1 MGITTKE
8 IAKICA
14 VSRTTVDRA
23 LKGKGRIS
31 SVTKAKILS
40 VANEKGYRPDLLAR
54 SLITGKTMHIGVIVF
69 DIRNYYFAEM
79 LNSIENRAYEKGY
92 FVNINLQEED
102 CEKEIRIID
111 SMVDRRVDGIILCPV
126 NKGPQFEEYL
136 LSLPIPVVVIGNY
149 ISDRITFVGINEKQA
164 AYEAVDILL
173 KKAYERIIFV
183 CPPLLFRGL
192 KNIYSHE
199 QRLAGFQERIAL
211 ENNIESI
218 LIDDMDYINT
228 LKKTLSHSTRKTVVF
243 CSGDIYA
250 LVILKYFHERGIRV
264 PRDVGVM
271 GFDNIHILEFM
282 FPLLSTVSNAVNQV
296 AVTAVDSLLKRMN
309 GEELDSQIILKHQ
322 ILTGSTI

>member
-8 IAKICA
+8 IAKICE

-31 SVTKAKILS
+31 PITKAKILS

-111 SMVDRRVDGIILCPV
+111 SMIDRRVDGIILCPV
-126 NKGPQFEEYL
+126 NKGPKFEEYL

-149 ISDRITFVGINEKQA
+149 ISDRIPFVGINEKQA
-164 AYEAVDILL
+164 AYEAVDMLL
-173 KKAYERIIFV
+173 KKTYKRIIFV
-183 CPPLLFRGL
+183 CPPLIFRDS
-192 KNIYSHE
+192 KNVYSHE
-199 QRLAGFQERIAL
+199 QRFAGFQERISL
-211 ENNIESI
+211 EKNIESI
-218 LIDDMDYINT
+218 IIANMDYINI
-228 LKKTLSHSTRKTVVF
+228 LKEELPHSDQKTAVF

-250 LVILKYFHERGIRV
+250 LAILKYFHESDIRV
-264 PRDVGVM
+264 PLDVGIM

-282 FPLLSTVSNAVNQV
+282 FPPLSTVSNAVNHV
-296 AVTAVDSLLKRMN
+296 AVTAVDTLVKRMN
-309 GEELDSQIILKHQ
+309 GEILDNQIILKHQ